1 MCNLEIY
8 ALSLPHFHSEFL
20 LTHKHEKLSALEAP
34 LRQKMMINV
43 AKSKQK
49 KNVLSSEHFSTTTH
63 SSHTIPSL
71 SLENSHLKFGNNASS
86 LLS

>member
-49 KNVLSSEHFSTTTH
+49 KKTFCLQSISQQPRTVHIQFRRF
-63 SSHTIPSL
+63 
-71 SLENSHLKFGNNASS
+71 HLKI
-86 LLS
+86 LI